1 MIKCNVRQY
10 EIYGTPDLICVETVQ
25 LLRAVRDRL
34 IAEKGPIEGRIMYAA
49 MLEIAEKNPKE
60 G

>member
-1 MIKCNVRQY
+1 MVKCNVREY

-49 MLEIAEKNPKE
+49 MLEIAEKNSRE

>member
-1 MIKCNVRQY
+1 MVKCNVREY
-10 EIYGTPDLICVETVQ
+10 EIYGTTDLICVETVQ

-34 IAEKGPIEGRIMYAA
+34 IAEKGPIVGRIMYTA
-49 MLEIAEKNPKE
+49 MLEIAERNQKE